1 MVAIGLSRF
10 SMIAT
15 ALIGRRV
22 YLLSALLLGVGQVH
36 AGLVLHY
43 AFDETSGTTAAD
55 SSGSGNT
62 GTLHRGGSTPW
73 VSGNI
78 GNALSIDSVTNGY
91 VRATGYKGVTGTN
104 ARSLAYWTKTTAP
117 NKYDFAVHWGGS
129 GSAAQVWASTTGGR
143 ALMEYSGVG
152 VGNAGPIITDD
163 VWHHVVFASAAGATS
178 SQTKVYVDANLI
190 TGTGGNS
197 VVINTGST
205 SDVFIGT
212 DSGFGARY
220 EGLLDDVRIYDHEL
234 SAGEVATLA
243 AMGASAAPEPA
254 ETFAFLGLLTACGL
268 GFREWR
274 SRRRTI
280 ET

>member
-22 YLLSALLLGVGQVH
+22 YLLSALLLGVAHAH

-73 VSGNI
+73 VAGRI

-117 NKYDFAVHWGGS
+117 NTYDFAVHWGGS

-178 SQTKVYVDANLI
+178 SQTKVYVDGNLI

-243 AMGASAAPEPA
+243 AMGPSAAPEPA

>member
-1 MVAIGLSRF
+1 M
-10 SMIAT
+10 T
-15 ALIGRRV
+15 
-22 YLLSALLLGVGQVH
+22 LLCRQLLLLGVPLLGIVQAH
-36 AGLVLHY
+36 AGLVAHY

-73 VSGNI
+73 VSGRI

-117 NKYDFAVHWGGS
+117 NTYDYAVHWGGS
-129 GSAAQVWASTTGGR
+129 GSAAQVWAWTNGGR
-143 ALMEYSGVG
+143 AQMDYSGVG
-152 VGNAGPIITDD
+152 VGNAGPIIADD
-163 VWHHVVFASAAGATS
+163 AWHHVVFASAAGAMS
-178 SQTKVYVDANLI
+178 SQTKVYVDGTLV

-212 DSGFGARY
+212 DSGSGARY

-234 SAGEVATLA
+234 SAGEVSALA
-243 AMGASAAPEPA
+243 AMGGGAVPEPA
-254 ETFAFLGLLTACGL
+254 SVFASLGLLSAAGCGL
-268 GFREWR
+268 REWR
-274 SRRRTI
+274 RRKKKAA
-280 ET
+280 

>member
-1 MVAIGLSRF
+1 M
-10 SMIAT
+10 T
-15 ALIGRRV
+15 
-22 YLLSALLLGVGQVH
+22 LLCRQLLLLGVPLLGIVQAH
-36 AGLVLHY
+36 AGLVAHY

-73 VSGNI
+73 VSGRI

-117 NKYDFAVHWGGS
+117 NTYDYAVHWGGS
-129 GSAAQVWASTTGGR
+129 GSAAQVWAWTNGGR
-143 ALMEYSGVG
+143 AQMDYSGVG
-152 VGNAGPIITDD
+152 VGNAGPIIADD
-163 VWHHVVFASAAGATS
+163 AWHHVVFASAAGATS
-178 SQTKVYVDANLI
+178 SQTKVYVDGNLI

-234 SAGEVATLA
+234 SAGEVSALA
-243 AMGASAAPEPA
+243 AMGGAAAPEPA
-254 ETFAFLGLLTACGL
+254 SVFASLGLLSAAGCGL
-268 GFREWR
+268 REWR
-274 SRRRTI
+274 RRKRKAA
-280 ET
+280 